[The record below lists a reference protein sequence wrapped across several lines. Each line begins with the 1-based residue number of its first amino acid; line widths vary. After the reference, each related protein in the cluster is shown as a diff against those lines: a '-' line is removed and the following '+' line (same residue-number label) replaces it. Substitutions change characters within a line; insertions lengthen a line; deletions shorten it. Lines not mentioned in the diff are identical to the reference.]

1 MSAATPIQQ
10 LNRDLADKL
19 IEEAKRDLPS
29 WPLGKFVGIANAQVV
44 VVSDELDE
52 ILRQLKCAEPDPSK
66 TFVVEPGRDYTR
78 VCEIWRI
85 S

>member
-1 MSAATPIQQ
+1 MATATSIQQ

-19 IEEAKRDLPS
+19 VEEAKLDLPS
-29 WPLGKFVGIANAQVV
+29 WPLGKFVGIANGHVI
-44 VVSDELDE
+44 VVSDDLDE
-52 ILRQLKCAEPDPSK
+52 IVSQLERAEPDPSR
-66 TFVVEPGRDYTR
+66 TFVVEPGRDYTK